1 MFQYES
7 FHVIIEDVWLKNYKD
22 WSRNMTKRKHMIVTL
37 GLSLMLGLS
46 ACSSNAGTKNDANTN
61 AETNVTED
69 SQAEDETED
78 EAEETISPYY
88 TFEDKNDNNLAAMFF
103 IGSGNQEMN
112 DKMPAFLEKYGLT
125 QDVFEMVAE
134 KDNCEWYAI
143 IPKYIG
149 TKIKVERVELNDDG
163 NMEVT
168 EKITETE
175 KPVLLCCNESDI
187 IASAKVTITYGDEEL
202 EFNPFL
208 SLENGKLAKV
218 ERVYTE

>member
-1 MFQYES
+1 
-7 FHVIIEDVWLKNYKD
+7 
-22 WSRNMTKRKHMIVTL
+22 MIVTL

-46 ACSSNAGTKNDANTN
+46 ACSSNTDTMNKTNTN
-61 AETNVTED
+61 AETKVTED
-69 SQAEDETED
+69 SQAEDSAEE
-78 EAEETISPYY
+78 EAEETLSPYY
-88 TFEDKNDNNLAAMFF
+88 TFEDKEENNLAAMFF
-103 IGSGNQEMN
+103 IGGGNQEMN

-125 QDVFEMVAE
+125 QDIFEIVAE

-149 TKIKVERVELNDDG
+149 TKIKVERVELNDNGDL
-163 NMEVT
+163 EVT

>member
-69 SQAEDETED
+69 SPAEDETED

-88 TFEDKNDNNLAAMFF
+88 TFEDKDDNNLAAMFF

-112 DKMPAFLEKYGLT
+112 DKMPACLEKYGLT

>member
-1 MFQYES
+1 M
-7 FHVIIEDVWLKNYKD
+7 I
-22 WSRNMTKRKHMIVTL
+22 KRKHMIVTL

-46 ACSSNAGTKNDANTN
+46 ACSSNTDTMNKTNTN
-61 AETNVTED
+61 AETKVTED
-69 SQAEDETED
+69 SQAEDSAEE
-78 EAEETISPYY
+78 EAEETLSPYY
-88 TFEDKNDNNLAAMFF
+88 TFEDKEENNLAAMFF
-103 IGSGNQEMN
+103 IGGGNQEMN

-125 QDVFEMVAE
+125 QDIFEIVAE

-149 TKIKVERVELNDDG
+149 TKIKVERVELNDNGDL
-163 NMEVT
+163 EVT

>member
-1 MFQYES
+1 MVCENCK
-7 FHVIIEDVWLKNYKD
+7 E
-22 WSRNMTKRKHMIVTL
+22 WSRNMLKRKHMIVTV

-46 ACSSNAGTKNDANTN
+46 ACSNNAGTKNDTNTN
-61 AETNVTED
+61 AETKVTED
-69 SQAEDETED
+69 SQSID
-78 EAEETISPYY
+78 EAEETLSPYY
-88 TFEDKNDNNLAAMFF
+88 GFEDKDDNNLAAMFF

-112 DKMPAFLEKYGLT
+112 DKMPAFLEKYSLT
-125 QDVFEMVAE
+125 KDLFEMVAE
-134 KDNCEWYAI
+134 KDNCEWYVI

-149 TKIKVERVELNDDG
+149 TKIEVERVKLNDDG

-187 IASAKVTITYGDEEL
+187 VPSAKVTITYKDEKI
-202 EFNPFL
+202 EFNPCL

>member
-1 MFQYES
+1 
-7 FHVIIEDVWLKNYKD
+7 
-22 WSRNMTKRKHMIVTL
+22 MTKRKHMIVTL

-46 ACSSNAGTKNDANTN
+46 ACSSNTGTKNDTNTN
-61 AETNVTED
+61 AETKVTED
-69 SQAEDETED
+69 SQAEDETE
-78 EAEETISPYY
+78 ETLSPYY
-88 TFEDKNDNNLAAMFF
+88 AFEDKDENNLAAMFF

-112 DKMPAFLEKYGLT
+112 DKMPAFLEKDGLT

-149 TKIKVERVELNDDG
+149 TKIKVERVELNDEG